1 MPGASGLT
9 AKSAAARSFISPFPY
24 LTTSALLAALRR
36 PPLAAQDAAR
46 YEARQAETPR
56 PLCFTLH
63 SQSFHHG
70 LIVSVTDF
78 RYQRR
83 CEFPSNFR
91 TEGHV
96 MASSSAGLTEA
107 VLYDALVNY
116 LVSMA
121 RTVEGAMNR
130 ALDALIS
137 HDSSRTSA
145 LPSEVFLLEPRI
157 NEMEIVID
165 EHAIR
170 LLRRGSFSDDEMRLI
185 VAALKITN
193 DLERIGDLAVN
204 LAQGAV
210 TLREMPDARLP
221 EELAPMAIAVRA
233 MVSKSLGALIF
244 RNVEMATQV
253 LESDDVVDQYRDRIF
268 ENLLAGMTQQATFV
282 SPGLQFILATRHLER
297 IADHATNIAEDI
309 IFWVRGLDVRHG
321 RGLSLRPERSEGQS
335 DSEFADQAAEGAG
348 TFASPE
354 TTDVIENSHAFD
366 ASVTPACDTERA

>member
-1 MPGASGLT
+1 
-9 AKSAAARSFISPFPY
+9 
-24 LTTSALLAALRR
+24 
-36 PPLAAQDAAR
+36 
-46 YEARQAETPR
+46 
-56 PLCFTLH
+56 
-63 SQSFHHG
+63 
-70 LIVSVTDF
+70 
-78 RYQRR
+78 
-83 CEFPSNFR
+83 
-91 TEGHV
+91 
-96 MASSSAGLTEA
+96 MASTAGGLTEA

-137 HDSSRTSA
+137 LDSSRTSA
-145 LPSEVFLLEPRI
+145 LPGEVFLLEPRI

-210 TLREMPDARLP
+210 SLREMPGARIP
-221 EELAPMAIAVRA
+221 EELAPMAAAVRA

-268 ENLLAGMTQQATFV
+268 EQLLQGMTREPALV
-282 SPGLQFILATRHLER
+282 SPGLQFIFATRHLER

-321 RGLSLRPERSEGQS
+321 RGLAVLAESSTLPSAD
-335 DSEFADQAAEGAG
+335 DSNVTQ
-348 TFASPE
+348 
-354 TTDVIENSHAFD
+354 NSH
-366 ASVTPACDTERA
+366 SLHSHVTPVEDTKQA

>member
-1 MPGASGLT
+1 MAS
-9 AKSAAARSFISPFPY
+9 
-24 LTTSALLAALRR
+24 TSA
-36 PPLAAQDAAR
+36 
-46 YEARQAETPR
+46 E
-56 PLCFTLH
+56 
-63 SQSFHHG
+63 
-70 LIVSVTDF
+70 
-78 RYQRR
+78 
-83 CEFPSNFR
+83 
-91 TEGHV
+91 
-96 MASSSAGLTEA
+96 LTEA

-137 HDSSRTSA
+137 LDSSPTSA
-145 LPSEVFLLEPRI
+145 LPGEVFLLEPRI

-210 TLREMPDARLP
+210 SLREMPDARVP
-221 EELAPMAIAVRA
+221 EELAPMAVAVRA

-321 RGLSLRPERSEGQS
+321 RGLTMRPDRSEEEENSGIGS
-335 DSEFADQAAEGAG
+335 SVPGHGTVLASAEAAA
-348 TFASPE
+348 
-354 TTDVIENSHAFD
+354 VIENSHALD
-366 ASVTPACDTERA
+366 AGVTPACDTERA

>member
-1 MPGASGLT
+1 M
-9 AKSAAARSFISPFPY
+9 
-24 LTTSALLAALRR
+24 
-36 PPLAAQDAAR
+36 
-46 YEARQAETPR
+46 
-56 PLCFTLH
+56 
-63 SQSFHHG
+63 
-70 LIVSVTDF
+70 
-78 RYQRR
+78 
-83 CEFPSNFR
+83 
-91 TEGHV
+91 
-96 MASSSAGLTEA
+96 SSTSAGLTEA

-137 HDSSRTSA
+137 LDTSHTSN
-145 LPSEVFLLEPRI
+145 LPGEVFLLEPRI

-210 TLREMPDARLP
+210 SLREMPGARVP
-221 EELAPMAIAVRA
+221 EELAPMAVAVRA

-244 RNVEMATQV
+244 RNADMATQV

-321 RGLSLRPERSEGQS
+321 RGLTMRPDRSEEEASSRTTSQ
-335 DSEFADQAAEGAG
+335 FADDGG
-348 TFASPE
+348 LLASSE
-354 TTDVIENSHAFD
+354 ATVVIENSHALD
-366 ASVTPACDTERA
+366 TGVTPACDTERA

>member
-1 MPGASGLT
+1 M
-9 AKSAAARSFISPFPY
+9 AAI
-24 LTTSALLAALRR
+24 
-36 PPLAAQDAAR
+36 
-46 YEARQAETPR
+46 
-56 PLCFTLH
+56 
-63 SQSFHHG
+63 
-70 LIVSVTDF
+70 
-78 RYQRR
+78 
-83 CEFPSNFR
+83 
-91 TEGHV
+91 
-96 MASSSAGLTEA
+96 AGLTEV
-107 VLYDALVNY
+107 VLYDTLVNY

-130 ALDALIS
+130 ALDAIVSLENP
-137 HDSSRTSA
+137 RTSA

-170 LLRRGSFSDDEMRLI
+170 LLRRGSFTDDEMRLI

-204 LAQGAV
+204 LAERV
-210 TLREMPDARLP
+210 VSLREMPGAQVP
-221 EELAPMAIAVRA
+221 EELAPMASAVRA

-268 ENLLAGMTQQATFV
+268 EQLLATMTQQATLV
-282 SPGLQFILATRHLER
+282 SSGMQFILATRHLER

-321 RGLSLRPERSEGQS
+321 RGLAIRPEQAGDTVVTRSGV
-335 DSEFADQAAEGAG
+335 
-348 TFASPE
+348 T
-354 TTDVIENSHAFD
+354 ENSQALHSD
-366 ASVTPACDTERA
+366 VT